1 MSIQYCPDKGETTV
15 SISTKEVP
23 QADLHVWLAAAT
35 LRTVESIARADSRS
49 GRRKLVAV
57 LAGQVRTLRKACG

>member
-1 MSIQYCPDKGETTV
+1 M
-15 SISTKEVP
+15 SISTKGVP

-49 GRRKLVAV
+49 ARRKLVAV